1 MAAANQAP
9 GRDGPVALIV
19 SPHAGH
25 ADAQAIA
32 ADALRDAGVVVAESL
47 PVSALDHRLPRG
59 AEWYRRGIRAAV
71 AAGGDG
77 TLGAVASQVAGSG
90 VALGILPLGT
100 SNDSARSLDV
110 PLDLD
115 EACAVIARGVP
126 TAIDVGQVL
135 PALTEPGALS
145 PQHQAEQPSTPARD
159 AEEAMLAAH
168 GAYFLHALTLGLNVK
183 FARLATDVARRERWG
198 PLTYAAS
205 ALEALTQ
212 FEPVPVVLRLVGVA
226 PNERNGHPVGPEGEL
241 VITRRVAQIA
251 VVNLPVFGGAIN
263 LRLPGSG
270 AQRHLFDFV
279 LIEALEPGALRATV
293 DGLLAQLSRLRGNLT
308 GGADERPLDQPD
320 IARQRAP
327 IGAGLPGVERFH
339 ASAATIETREGVD
352 VTLDGEIRA
361 RTPVRIR
368 VAQDMVHV
376 LLSEEA
382 RERLVAEHGERA

>member
-1 MAAANQAP
+1 MAAASQ
-9 GRDGPVALIV
+9 GQGTSGPVALIV
-19 SPHAGH
+19 SPHAGR
-25 ADAQAIA
+25 ADAQALA
-32 ADALRDAGVVVAESL
+32 ADGLRAAGVVVAEEL

-59 AEWYRRGIRAAV
+59 AEWARRGIRAAV

-100 SNDSARSLDV
+100 SNDSARSLGV
-110 PLDLD
+110 PLDLH
-115 EACAVIARGVP
+115 EACAVIARGIP

-135 PALTEPGALS
+135 PAVTEPGALS
-145 PQHQAEQPSTPARD
+145 PQRHPEQPSTPARD

-205 ALEALTQ
+205 ALEALTL
-212 FEPVPVVLRLVGVA
+212 FEPVPVVLRLTGVA
-226 PNERNGHPVGPEGEL
+226 PNERNGHPVGSADDL
-241 VITRRVAQIA
+241 VITRRVVQIA

-263 LRLPGSG
+263 LRLPGG
-270 AQRHLFDFV
+270 GTQRHLFDLV

-293 DGLLAQLSRLRGNLT
+293 DGLLAQLSRLAETLR
-308 GGADERPLDQPD
+308 GGAEEQTLEQQ
-320 IARQRAP
+320 AAAP
-327 IGAGLPGVERFH
+327 HVAAIGAGLPGVERFH
-339 ASAATIETREGVD
+339 ASAATIESREGVD
-352 VTLDGEIRA
+352 ITLDGEIRA
-361 RTPVRIR
+361 RTPVHIR

-382 RERLVAEHGERA
+382 RKRLNAERGASA

>member
-1 MAAANQAP
+1 
-9 GRDGPVALIV
+9 LIV
-19 SPHAGH
+19 SPHAGR
-25 ADAQAIA
+25 ADAQALA
-32 ADALRDAGVVVAESL
+32 ADGLRAAGVVVAEEL

-59 AEWYRRGIRAAV
+59 AEWARRGIRAAV

-90 VALGILPLGT
+90 VALGVLPLGT
-100 SNDSARSLDV
+100 SNDSARSLGV
-110 PLDLD
+110 PLDLH

-135 PALTEPGALS
+135 PAVTEPGALS
-145 PQHQAEQPSTPARD
+145 PHRQPSTPARD

-212 FEPVPVVLRLVGVA
+212 FEPVPVVLTLRGVA
-226 PNERNGHPVGPEGEL
+226 LNERNGHPVGSADEL
-241 VITRRVAQIA
+241 VITRRVVQIA

-263 LRLPGSG
+263 LRLPGGG

-293 DGLLAQLSRLRGNLT
+293 DGLLAQLSRLRDNLR
-308 GGADERPLDQPD
+308 GGAEGQTLDQ
-320 IARQRAP
+320 RAAAP
-327 IGAGLPGVERFH
+327 HVAAIGAGLPGVERFH

-352 VTLDGEIRA
+352 ITLDGEIRA
-361 RTPVRIR
+361 RTPVHIR

-382 RERLVAEHGERA
+382 RERLIAERGASA